1 MVVYYISE
9 YVLCYNYKGDLKM
22 LKVILK
28 DKYVLIM
35 LAMVITMFIG
45 YKVSD
50 YQHQQAVQQQKIHEQ
65 GQKAKF
71 NTQWKL
77 DHHNGEIPAYKD

>member
-1 MVVYYISE
+1 
-9 YVLCYNYKGDLKM
+9 M

-35 LAMVITMFIG
+35 LAMVVTMLVG

-50 YQHQQAVQQQKIHEQ
+50 YQHAQAVQRQQQIEQ
-65 GQKAKF
+65 GQKAKE
-71 NTQWKL
+71 NTRWKL
-77 DHHNGEIPAYKD
+77 DHYGTIPAYRD

>member
-1 MVVYYISE
+1 MHLYI
-9 YVLCYNYKGDLKM
+9 NYKGENKM
-22 LKVILK
+22 QTIKTLLK
-28 DKYVLIM
+28 DKYIVVMILMVVTM
-35 LAMVITMFIG
+35 LVG
-45 YKVSD
+45 YKVSE
-50 YQHQQAVQQQKIHEQ
+50 YQQQQQAIQQKWHEQ

>member
-1 MVVYYISE
+1 MQTIKTV
-9 YVLCYNYKGDLKM
+9 
-22 LKVILK
+22 LK
-28 DKYVLIM
+28 DKYVLVM
-35 LAMVITMFIG
+35 LLMVVTMVIG

-50 YQHQQAVQQQKIHEQ
+50 YQHEQQVIQQKIHEQ